1 MSQARQFDQVSVV
14 CKANVYFDGKV
25 VSHSILFPDG
35 TKKSAGLIYP
45 GQYTFNTGAPEIM
58 EIIAG
63 SCRARV
69 KGEAGWKAYPAGTA
83 FTVAGN
89 SAFDIAV
96 ESGIAEYICSFG

>member
-1 MSQARQFDQVSVV
+1 MSQVQKFDKVSVV

-25 VSHSILFPDG
+25 VSHTILFPDN
-35 TKKSAGLIYP
+35 TKKSVGLIYP
-45 GQYTFNTGAPEIM
+45 GQFTFNTGAPEIM

-63 SCRARV
+63 SCRARI
-69 KGEAGWKAYPAGTA
+69 KGETDWKTYPAGTA
-83 FTVAGN
+83 FKVAGN